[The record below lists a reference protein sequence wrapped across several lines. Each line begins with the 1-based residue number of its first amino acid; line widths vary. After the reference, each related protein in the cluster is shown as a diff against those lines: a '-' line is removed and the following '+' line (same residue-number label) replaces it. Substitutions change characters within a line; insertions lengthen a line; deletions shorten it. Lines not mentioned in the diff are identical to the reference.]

1 MLNKS
6 SKCCNFS
13 KVTNKRLINLKEERR
28 DMKNTLTL
36 TIITAILVLI
46 SLNLASAIVLD
57 SVSQDSLYPGQTANI
72 KIDIKNNLN
81 DDIEDVSVSLDLSKT
96 LFTTSGSSEDSQD
109 EIKEDDEETFSFD
122 IKAPSNIKPG
132 DYNIPYNVEYTIS
145 NGSTEE
151 KSGSFGITVKAKTE
165 LSYSIES
172 QNNIIG
178 SKGKLS
184 FKIINSGLGDIS
196 FVNVQIISANGLEVL
211 GSGEDYIGTVS
222 SNDFETASFDA
233 LYKSSGASIIAV
245 VTYKDFDNQQ
255 QQETVTLP
263 VKVYTQEKALEL
275 GLITKSKTTM
285 YAIVVIVVLVIWFFY
300 RKWRKAKKDK
310 LKREKQQE
318 A

>member
-1 MLNKS
+1 MKQTTKIAITLGVLALYI
-6 SKCCNFS
+6 FS
-13 KVTNKRLINLKEERR
+13 
-28 DMKNTLTL
+28 
-36 TIITAILVLI
+36 LI
-46 SLNLASAIVLD
+46 SLASAIVLD

-109 EIKEDDEETFSFD
+109 DIKEDDKETFSFD

-165 LSYSIES
+165 LSYGTEV
-172 QNNIIG
+172 QNNIMG

-196 FVNVQIISANGLEVL
+196 FVNVRIISVNGLEIL

-233 LYKSSGASIIAV
+233 LFKSSGASISAV
-245 VTYKDFDNQQ
+245 VSYKDFENKQ

-275 GLITKSKTTM
+275 GLTSKSKNGF
-285 YAIVVIVVLVIWFFY
+285 YVGIVIVILVIWFFY

-310 LKREKQQE
+310 LKRERNQE

>member
-1 MLNKS
+1 
-6 SKCCNFS
+6 
-13 KVTNKRLINLKEERR
+13 
-28 DMKNTLTL
+28 MKPQTKITITLGVL
-36 TIITAILVLI
+36 AVYILSMI
-46 SLNLASAIVLD
+46 SLASAIVLD
-57 SVSQDSLYPGQTANI
+57 SVNQESLYPGQTANI
-72 KIDIKNNLN
+72 QIDIKNNLN
-81 DDIEDVSVSLDLSKT
+81 DDIEDVSVSLDLSET

-109 EIKEDDEETFSFD
+109 DIAEDDKETFSFD

-165 LSYSIES
+165 LSYGVET

-196 FVNVQIISANGLEVL
+196 FVNVQIISTNGLEVL
-211 GSGEDYIGTVS
+211 GSGEDYIGTVN
-222 SNDFETASFDA
+222 SNDFETASFDV
-233 LYKSSGASIIAV
+233 LYKSSGASIVAI
-245 VTYKDFDNQQ
+245 VTYKDFENKQ

-275 GLITKSKTTM
+275 ELITKSKTTM
-285 YAIVVIVVLVIWFFY
+285 YVGVVMVVLVIWFFY
-300 RKWRKAKKDK
+300 RKWKKAKKDK